1 MNTRTKILGGNKKLN
16 QENIQEYERKRR
28 EFRAVEM
35 GGIVERNMHPAV
47 AAERYIA
54 GRIAG
59 EKDGSTHV
67 KKKKIPGGCVLLLT
81 DNSFI
86 AIA

>member
-1 MNTRTKILGGNKKLN
+1 M
-16 QENIQEYERKRR
+16 QEYERKRR

-47 AAERYIA
+47 AAGRYIA

-67 KKKKIPGGCVLLLT
+67 KNKTHPGGVFSCSLIVASLPLLKFRFVG
-81 DNSFI
+81 NYSNYN
-86 AIA
+86 